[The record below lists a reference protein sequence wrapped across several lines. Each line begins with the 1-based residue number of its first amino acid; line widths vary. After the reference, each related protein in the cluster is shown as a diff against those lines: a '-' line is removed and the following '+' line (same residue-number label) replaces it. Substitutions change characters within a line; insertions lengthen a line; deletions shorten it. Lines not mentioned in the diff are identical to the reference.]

1 MICELFPFQKQAV
14 NEMRLRVA
22 MALNNYRMLK
32 IPQVVSLQAPTG
44 SGKTIIMSALI
55 EDIFYGSEQFT
66 EQPEAIFVWLSDSP
80 QLNEQSKQKIELKA
94 DKIRMDQCVVI
105 SDESFDREILED
117 GHIYFLNTQKLGKA
131 GNLSR
136 HSDTRQYTIWETI
149 ENTAREK
156 ADRLYFIIDEA
167 HRGMQGRQAGTAT
180 TIMQRFIKG
189 SSEQN
194 LLPIP
199 VVIGMSATAERFNS
213 LVGQA
218 TNSTLHKVI
227 ISPAQVRQSGLLK
240 DRIVI
245 TYPEDP
251 IKHGDMAVLQ
261 AATDEWQDK
270 CKHWYQYTYEQHY
283 TNVNPVFVIQ
293 VCAGSG
299 TKVSDTDL
307 DDVIAKIEERMGDSF
322 KENEVVHTFG
332 STGTLSIHGLTV
344 PHIEPSE
351 IAEDRRIRVVLFK
364 ENLSTG
370 WDCPRAETMMSFR
383 RAEDATYI
391 AQLLGRMVRTPLQC
405 HVLVDDSL
413 NDVRLFLPYFNQDT
427 VQKVIDE
434 LQATE
439 GGEIP
444 TVVDGESLE
453 EQNYDTWSVHNQ
465 RKKTQKLTV
474 GQLSIFDYPNGFQE
488 EPAVA
493 PSTAVGDMPNS
504 GVVAVNQ
511 GRVDSELPAEGQ
523 HQTIPLETVPRND
536 VHAGQEIERTS
547 EGDQSE
553 KKEQP
558 VLTPAVSQMSMLPT
572 IDREGI
578 TKFINEQGYLT
589 YIVRAVKI
597 NSYLK
602 SLMSLAGLLS
612 QFNICITAAE
622 DVKNDVAE
630 LIRNYVNG
638 LHDAGKY
645 DELTKQ
651 VMEMKLSVQIFDVF
665 GEKMQSDNQID
676 MFTASESDLDRQ
688 LRVADAKMGGC
699 GFHLAYGRKY
709 IDFDNPNAFKVDC
722 ILFAFDSE
730 CIAEL
735 NKYAEKKFHELNDQY
750 RKYIVAKPE
759 KCQKQYSDI
768 VANGDEISKHNFT
781 LPETISAKVEA
792 DENFGGMKCSGHHP
806 FRPNHK
812 NEKCDKEMI
821 PSQRG
826 ASNVYFPV
834 MRSAISIPPWIN
846 PLYNLIDEH
855 LRLIDS
861 YEEDFGEMGL
871 DKVYQKYFSAFTRE
885 EFGAALLRRRQNIK
899 EFTEIKQM
907 EYSAI
912 THHADPVYASNKKH
926 FKAEEDP
933 LPDYLLPYFKRVI
946 RITRLREVRVLLGF
960 TRVDAP
966 DPDADEQT
974 NIVYLNKGKTE
985 KWLPAAEVH
994 GEGVFIEFNR
1004 DSIDAWLRDPELG
1017 ALSQKYAQCYK
1028 EFCESKEWTVTTL
1041 RDARYVLMHT
1051 FAHLLIKQMSMSSG
1065 YSSSAIRERIYFG
1078 DDMSGVL
1085 LYTGSADKE
1094 GSLGGLVELGN
1105 IDQLIVL
1112 MKDAFQE
1119 ALVCTNDPECL
1130 NNVPAGNNSNG
1141 AACHS
1146 CCMISETASREIFC
1160 E

>member
-44 SGKTIIMSALI
+44 SGKTIIMSSLI

-66 EQPEAIFVWLSDSP
+66 EQPEAIFMWLSDSP

-105 SDESFDREILED
+105 SDEAFDREILED

-131 GNLSR
+131 ANLSR

-149 ENTAREK
+149 ENTARKK

-180 TIMQRFIKG
+180 SIMQRFIKG

-194 LLPIP
+194 LSPIP
-199 VVIGMSATAERFNS
+199 VIIGMSATAERFNS
-213 LVGQA
+213 LVGRA
-218 TNSTLHKVI
+218 TNSTLHKVV

-251 IKHGDMAVLQ
+251 SKHGDMAVLQ

-283 TNVNPVFVIQ
+283 PNVKPVFVIQ

-299 TKVSDTDL
+299 NKVSDTDL

-332 STGTLSIHGLTV
+332 STGTLTIHGLTV

-453 EQNYDTWSVHNQ
+453 NQTYDTWSVHNQ
-465 RKKTQKLTV
+465 YQRKKTQKQMV
-474 GQLSIFDYPNGFQE
+474 GQMSLFDYPNGFQDN
-488 EPAVA
+488 PTVA
-493 PSTAVGDMPNS
+493 SSTAAGDMPNLE
-504 GVVAVNQ
+504 VAVANQ
-511 GRVDSELPAEGQ
+511 DGAALIIPAEE
-523 HQTIPLETVPRND
+523 HPSVTLEAEPRND
-536 VHAGQEIERTS
+536 VHNDQETEGKS
-547 EGDQSE
+547 EAATGEGKQSV

-558 VLTPAVSQMSMLPT
+558 VLTPVVSQMSMFPT
-572 IDREGI
+572 IDREEI

-589 YIVRAVKI
+589 YIVRSVKI

-612 QFNICITAAE
+612 QFNICITANE

-638 LHDAGKY
+638 LHDAERY

-665 GEKMQSDNQID
+665 GEKIQNDNQID

-730 CIAEL
+730 CIANL
-735 NKYAEKKFHELNDQY
+735 NQYAEKKFHELNDQY

-768 VANGDEISKHNFT
+768 VANGDEISKHNFI
-781 LPETISAKVEA
+781 LPETISAKVVA
-792 DENFGGMKCSGHHP
+792 DGIKYS
-806 FRPNHK
+806 
-812 NEKCDKEMI
+812 D
-821 PSQRG
+821 
-826 ASNVYFPV
+826 
-834 MRSAISIPPWIN
+834 
-846 PLYNLIDEH
+846 H
-855 LRLIDS
+855 LFANADGIA
-861 YEEDFGEMGL
+861 
-871 DKVYQKYFSAFTRE
+871 K
-885 EFGAALLRRRQNIK
+885 IK
-899 EFTEIKQM
+899 LNGWEQ
-907 EYSAI
+907 A
-912 THHADPVYASNKKH
+912 VL
-926 FKAEEDP
+926 AEEQKRKDYVCWLRNPSRQSWSLRMPYEIDGKCKELYPDFLIIRRDP
-933 LPDYLLPYFKRVI
+933 ILKYIVDILEPHNPDFKDNLGKAKGLANYAANEPRIGRVQLIRIGKDAAGENRFKRLNLVKGSI
-946 RITRLREVRVLLGF
+946 RNKVLAAIN
-960 TRVDAP
+960 T
-966 DPDADEQT
+966 DELDHIFDT
-974 NIVYLNKGKTE
+974 D
-985 KWLPAAEVH
+985 
-994 GEGVFIEFNR
+994 GVFE
-1004 DSIDAWLRDPELG
+1004 D
-1017 ALSQKYAQCYK
+1017 
-1028 EFCESKEWTVTTL
+1028 
-1041 RDARYVLMHT
+1041 
-1051 FAHLLIKQMSMSSG
+1051 
-1065 YSSSAIRERIYFG
+1065 
-1078 DDMSGVL
+1078 
-1085 LYTGSADKE
+1085 
-1094 GSLGGLVELGN
+1094 
-1105 IDQLIVL
+1105 
-1112 MKDAFQE
+1112 
-1119 ALVCTNDPECL
+1119 
-1130 NNVPAGNNSNG
+1130 
-1141 AACHS
+1141 
-1146 CCMISETASREIFC
+1146 
-1160 E
+1160 